1 MSVPTAALTVR
12 KTIDVAC
19 SVEQAFETF
28 TTGIARW
35 WPLATHSVGDERAR
49 TAVFGAGVGG
59 RIYEIWADG
68 SEHEWGSV
76 TVWEPSARV
85 VFSWSPNPDRQ
96 ASTEVEVRFASEG
109 DGARVE
115 LEHRGWER
123 LGEEGPSVRKSYE
136 TGWDTVL
143 GHFRSAM

>member
-12 KTIDVAC
+12 KTINVAC

-49 TAVFGAGVGG
+49 TAVFEAGVGG
-59 RIYEIWADG
+59 RIYEIWDDG
-68 SEHEWGSV
+68 SSTNGAPSRCGSRRRASCS
-76 TVWEPSARV
+76 PGART
-85 VFSWSPNPDRQ
+85 PTARQ
-96 ASTEVEVRFASEG
+96 STEVEVRFASEG

-143 GHFRSAM
+143 GQFRSAL